1 MLTDQSFV
9 DRKSAQAWLT
19 AHNTRTT
26 TVAHLDTL
34 SKSAVVDKIVDI
46 ITHNQQAL
54 MAQFTAMSAWPVNLR
69 MVRVGSELLPVR
81 TFERYMDVYDQPV
94 VQKAL
99 QGFQAVG
106 DLARQWD
113 IRLSSHPGQ
122 FTILTS
128 ATPAVVDRA
137 VQDLEY
143 HAEIFRLMGY
153 LSSDHRQEI
162 NIHGGARRDDFVPAF
177 LHGLSRVSA
186 DCQAWLSV
194 ENDEFSY
201 GLDQLLPL
209 ADHVKICVDI
219 HHHWINTGSYLDPS
233 DSRLL
238 RVIASWRGAR
248 PEMHVAQTAESV
260 IGDHARDQLPCMD
273 QLLAA
278 GFKRGKLRAHSDQM
292 WNTALNS
299 YALQFWDRFDLCCEC
314 KSKNLGSHQL
324 WLHNQSACTQVL
336 S

>member
-34 SKSAVVDKIVDI
+34 STTAVVDKIVGI

-81 TFERYMDVYDQPV
+81 TFDRYKHLYDQPV

-99 QGFQAVG
+99 QGFAAVG
-106 DLARQWD
+106 DLARKWD

-137 VQDLEY
+137 VLDLEY

-153 LSSDHRQEI
+153 LSTDHRQEI
-162 NIHGGARRDDFVPAF
+162 NIHGGARRTDFVPAF
-177 LHGLSRVSA
+177 VHGMNRLSQ

-201 GLDQLLPL
+201 GLDDLLPL
-209 ADHVKICVDI
+209 ADRIKICVDI
-219 HHHWINTGSYLDPS
+219 HHHWIHTGSYLDPG
-233 DSRLL
+233 DARLDA
-238 RVIASWRGAR
+238 VIASWRGAR

-260 IGDHARDQLPCMD
+260 LGNHDPTVMPNMAVLE
-273 QLLAA
+273 AA
-278 GFKRGKLRAHSDQM
+278 GYRRGKLRAHSEQM
-292 WNTALNS
+292 WNQALNS

-324 WLHNQSACTQVL
+324 YTHKQTASTSVL